1 MVLLC
6 AASQHF
12 EVRDILGRTVTLRH
26 SDVDDVID
34 LIASEAVPPP
44 PESDDDEPAN
54 ETAAVK
60 ASPAPAV
67 PVVTAPPP
75 AAPSVPM
82 LAGKLTC
89 IRSWPRVHVLAFPSH
104 LSLCFQLNRVRTEW
118 LVAFN

>member
-1 MVLLC
+1 M
-6 AASQHF
+6 
-12 EVRDILGRTVTLRH
+12 RDILGRTVTLRH

-54 ETAAVK
+54 ETAAMK
-60 ASPAPAV
+60 APPAPSV

-75 AAPSVPM
+75 APPSVPM

-89 IRSWPRVHVLAFPSH
+89 VCVGPVRVFSH
-104 LSLCFQLNRVRTEW
+104 ECSCCPLKRVRLDW
-118 LVAFN
+118 LVAFD